1 MVWEAKKYPA
11 SYGGEKQPYSR
22 SAVVGNLIFLSGV
35 TGTALETG
43 EVVSNHLE
51 DQMVACLDNIRM
63 AVEEAGG
70 SMNNI
75 IKTFMLIKN
84 LEDYSPMRKAEL
96 EYYQEYA
103 PHLVEDPPAS
113 TFMQVKSLAKPHC
126 LVGIDAIAV
135 ISRDKIPGWEVD
147 YFPMR
152 YGGVKQVYP
161 NLPPGRGM
169 FSKFVTVGNL
179 IFCSGSAGRTLETG
193 DVPSN
198 KLEDQMNVALD
209 KVRLAMEE
217 AHSSMNNLIKIV
229 HLVRDLEDI
238 PQMWEVER
246 AYYRNYAPLL
256 IEEPPTSVV
265 IQPQSL
271 ARPRYLIELD
281 VMGVVSRDRTGWE
294 VKKYPLYY
302 GVKQP
307 YAKSVTVGNIIFV
320 SAMGGQSPDAGRF
333 RKDNLDDQIV
343 VALDKIRLILEQAGG
358 SMNNII
364 KTMMYLKNLEDYS
377 RMREIEHQYYEK
389 YAPLLVENPPAS
401 TFIQPAS
408 LPNPDY
414 LFEVEVVGVLCR
426 EDAVMWQHLGSR
438 YLAGLGSI

>member
-11 SYGGEKQPYSR
+11 YYGGKKQIYSR
-22 SAVVGNLIFLSGV
+22 SAVVGNLIFLSGA
-35 TGTALETG
+35 TGIVPETG
-43 EVVSNHLE
+43 DAPSDKLE
-51 DQMVACLDNIRM
+51 DQMVACLHNIKT

-75 IKTFMLIKN
+75 IKTFMLLRN
-84 LEDYSPMRKAEL
+84 LEDYSPMRKTEL
-96 EYYQEYA
+96 EYYQKHA
-103 PHLVEDPPAS
+103 PRLVEDPPAS
-113 TFMQVKSLAKPHC
+113 TFIQVKSLAKPQY

-135 ISRDKIPGWEVD
+135 ISRDKIPGWEVE
-147 YFPMR
+147 YFPMK
-152 YGGVKQVYP
+152 YGGIKQVYP
-161 NLPPGRGM
+161 NLPPGSGM

-179 IFCSGSAGRTLETG
+179 VFCSGSAGRTLETG

-217 AHSSMNNLIKIV
+217 ARSSMNNLIRVV
-229 HLVRDLEDI
+229 HLIKNLEDI

-246 AYYRNYAPLL
+246 EYYRNYAPLL
-256 IEEPPTSVV
+256 LEEPPPS
-265 IQPQSL
+265 ILMQPQSL
-271 ARPRYLIELD
+271 ARPHYLIELD
-281 VMGVVSRDRTGWE
+281 VMGVVSRNRPGWE
-294 VKKYPLYY
+294 AKKYPLYY
-302 GVKQP
+302 GVKQA
-307 YAKSVTVGNIIFV
+307 YAKSATVGNIIFI
-320 SAMGGQSPDAGRF
+320 SAMGGQSPDTGRF
-333 RKDNLDDQIV
+333 RKDDLDNQIV

-364 KTMMYLKNLEDYS
+364 KTVMYSKNLEDYS
-377 RMREIEHQYYEK
+377 RIREVELQYYQR

-414 LFEVEVVGVLCR
+414 LFEMEVVGVISR
-426 EDAVMWQHLGSR
+426 EDTVMWQHLGHS
-438 YLAGLGSI
+438 LPF

>member
-11 SYGGEKQPYSR
+11 YYGGEKQPYSR
-22 SAVVGNLIFLSGV
+22 SAVVSNLIFLSGV
-35 TGTALETG
+35 NGTTLETG
-43 EVVSNHLE
+43 EVASNTLE
-51 DQMVACLDNIRM
+51 GQMVACLDNIRI

-75 IKTFMLIKN
+75 IKTFMLLKN
-84 LEDYSPMRKAEL
+84 LEDYSPMRKTEL
-96 EYYQEYA
+96 EYYQKHA
-103 PHLVEDPPAS
+103 PRLVEDPPAS
-113 TFMQVKSLAKPHC
+113 TFMQVKSLTKPQY
-126 LVGIDAIAV
+126 LVGIDALAV

-198 KLEDQMNVALD
+198 KLKDQMNVALD

-217 AHSSMNNLIKIV
+217 ANSTMNNLIRIV
-229 HLVRDLEDI
+229 HLIRNLEDI
-238 PQMWEVER
+238 SQMWEVER
-246 AYYRNYAPLL
+246 EYYRNYAPLL
-256 IEEPPTSVV
+256 IEEPPASVV

-271 ARPRYLIELD
+271 ARPHYLIELD
-281 VMGVVSRDRTGWE
+281 ATGVVSRDRTGWE
-294 VKKYPLYY
+294 VKKYPLFY
-302 GVKQP
+302 GVKQT
-307 YAKSVTVGNIIFV
+307 YAKSVTVGNIIFI

-333 RKDNLDDQIV
+333 RKGDLDNQIV

-358 SMNNII
+358 TMNNVI
-364 KTMMYLKNLEDYS
+364 KTGIYLKNLEDYF
-377 RMREIEHQYYEK
+377 RMREVELQYYQK

-414 LFEVEVVGVLCR
+414 LFEMEVVGVLNR
-426 EDAVMWQHLGSR
+426 ENAVRWQYLGTR
-438 YLAGLGSI
+438 YLAGLDGT

>member
-11 SYGGEKQPYSR
+11 YYGGVRQPYAR

-35 TGTALETG
+35 TGRTLETG
-43 EVVSNHLE
+43 EVPSDNFE
-51 DQMVACLDNIRM
+51 EQMVACLDNIRI

-70 SMNNI
+70 SMNNV
-75 IKTFMLIKN
+75 IKTFMLLRN
-84 LEDYSPMRKAEL
+84 LEDYPRMRKTEL
-96 EYYQEYA
+96 EYYQKHA
-103 PHLVEDPPAS
+103 PLLVEDPPAS
-113 TFMQVKSLAKPHC
+113 TFMQVKSLAKPQY

-135 ISRDKIPGWEVD
+135 ISRDKIPGWDVT
-147 YFPMR
+147 YVPMK

-179 IFCSGSAGRTLETG
+179 VFCSGCAGRTLETG
-193 DVPSN
+193 DVPSD
-198 KLEDQMNVALD
+198 KLEDQLNVALD

-217 AHSSMNNLIKIV
+217 AGSSMNNLVKVV
-229 HLVRDLEDI
+229 HLIRNLEDI

-246 AYYRNYAPLL
+246 KYYRNHAPLL
-256 IEEPPTSVV
+256 LEEPPVSAL

-271 ARPRYLIELD
+271 AKSHYLIEID
-281 VMGVVSRDRTGWE
+281 VIGVISRDRPGWE
-294 VKKYPLYY
+294 MKKYPLYY
-302 GVKQP
+302 GVKQV
-307 YAKSVTVGNIIFV
+307 YSKSITVGNTIFITT
-320 SAMGGQSPDAGRF
+320 MGGQSPDAGRF
-333 RKDNLDDQIV
+333 RRGDLDNQIV

-364 KTMMYLKNLEDYS
+364 KTTMRLKNLEDYS
-377 RMREIEHQYYEK
+377 RMREVELQYYQK
-389 YAPLLVENPPAS
+389 YAPLLAENPPAS

-414 LFEVEVVGVLCR
+414 LFEMEVVGVISR
-426 EDAVMWQHLGSR
+426 EDAVMWQHLGNQ
-438 YLAGLGSI
+438 YLAGLGG